1 MLKRKMSL
9 SIVAMTSAV
18 FLFIGVTFAW
28 LTLTDVIHLG
38 GTEVAVQDVEATA
51 VLQISEDGLTGWTDA
66 AAISIA

>member
-18 FLFIGVTFAW
+18 LLFIGVSFAW

-38 GTEVAVQDVEATA
+38 DTEVVVNDIEATA
-51 VLQISEDGLTGWTDA
+51 VLQASEDGLSGWTDRK
-66 AAISIA
+66 SVV